1 MMTKEVFYRKVG
13 RNYIAISEYDS
24 DYSHSFRE
32 GAHLVVCIP
41 KGQSRLFN
49 IEPEFAPMIAAG
61 VFAREAIAT
70 VIVKATD
77 IRPSKTPLTPAQ
89 LNAWNALSKA
99 FGEENHHLLW
109 PSAYE
114 ASEAAVK
121 ALQDEANV
129 LLSNP
134 AVRSS
139 YEHFMLMCK
148 LSKEEK

>member
-1 MMTKEVFYRKVG
+1 MTKEVFYRKVG
-13 RNYIAISEYDS
+13 RKYIAVSEYDS
-24 DYSHSFRE
+24 DYHDSFRE

-41 KGQSRLFN
+41 NGQSRIFN

-61 VFAREAIAT
+61 VCAREALAT

-89 LNAWNALSKA
+89 LKAWKALSKA
-99 FGEENHHLLW
+99 FGEENHHLAW

-114 ASEAAVK
+114 ASDAAVK

-134 AVRSS
+134 AVRNS
-139 YEHFMLMCK
+139 YDQFMLMCK